1 MNPVNPPSGLNRA
14 RFVLVLALLIALF
27 VVTGCGKSKDDPKE
41 PSNKWDEM
49 KWDESKWGGIVTSPD
64 SILIS

>member
-1 MNPVNPPSGLNRA
+1 MNPVSSPVRRRRA
-14 RFVLVLALLIALF
+14 RLVLVLALLIALF

-49 KWDESKWGGIVTSPD
+49 KWDESKWGAIQPHTHRIVIT
-64 SILIS
+64 